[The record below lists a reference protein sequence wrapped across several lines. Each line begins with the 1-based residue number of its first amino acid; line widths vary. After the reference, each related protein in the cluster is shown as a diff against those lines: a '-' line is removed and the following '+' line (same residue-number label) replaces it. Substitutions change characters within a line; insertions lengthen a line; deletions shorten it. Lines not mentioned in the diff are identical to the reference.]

1 MAFNAGTILARL
13 RLDDKQ
19 FSTGITKA
27 KVQTQS
33 LSAAMGVADKSMT
46 TAMGPQKVRMIDRL
60 RGSLNLTSVMM
71 AGAMVGAA
79 VMVGKAIHDMALKG
93 AKLADMRGAFESLAA
108 SSGNSADSIV
118 SDVRRISGALTKTE
132 IIQAANS
139 LELLGVGME
148 NTARMTEIARAA
160 GVALGKD
167 TAYMLESI
175 ATGTARQS
183 RLWLDNLGIIISIDE
198 ANQHYAKTLGKTANE
213 LTDMEKRAAFLN
225 EVLNKGDVILEKVNL
240 TAETNAEV
248 LNNQTTMWKDLG
260 DEIAIAAG
268 NLAVWISKNATNAA
282 ALTRKGV
289 GPPGVAYDDYI
300 GPQGS
305 ARTLGQRT
313 EVDAMRTAKLG
324 AQQRIEIIK
333 DSNRIVNEWINGS
346 PTFNMMEDGGQ
357 VTGTPVMPL
366 VSPMMQN
373 VGIKGRDMPIVKP
386 GSASWEP
393 GAKPSG
399 YQMGTQ
405 LGLGAIP
412 NFAGAYEP
420 IITQSEAA
428 NEALSETANR
438 VVDLSGTFEGLG
450 DAVSAT
456 FAMLITDSKNAGR
469 AFFSSL
475 TSSIGGVASRMGD
488 LMLWTGIGLEA
499 LNTLHGAKAILAGL
513 ALKAVGGIMQGIASK
528 NQPISSMPM
537 GNYPSRGAPE
547 EDDMRKGNVTF
558 IVEGDFNG
566 DPIWIDRLAEK
577 LRIAGRD
584 RGVEVVYNG

>member
-46 TAMGPQKVRMIDRL
+46 AAMGPQKVRMIDRL

-225 EVLNKGDVILEKVNL
+225 EVLSKGDVILEKVNL

-268 NLAVWISKNATNAA
+268 NLAVWIGRNAINAA

-373 VGIKGRDMPIVKP
+373 VGIKGRDMPIIKP
-386 GSASWEP
+386 GSAEP
-393 GAKPSG
+393 VLDP
-399 YQMGTQ
+399 
-405 LGLGAIP
+405 GLVNPGID
-412 NFAGAYEP
+412 
-420 IITQSEAA
+420 
-428 NEALSETANR
+428 ALDSMADHVINLN
-438 VVDLSGTFEGLG
+438 DLFTGLG
-450 DAVSAT
+450 DSISST
-456 FAMLITDSKNAGR
+456 FAMLVTDSKNAGR
-469 AFFSSL
+469 AFFSTL
-475 TSSIGGVASRMGD
+475 TASIGGVAGRMGD
-488 LMLWTGIGLEA
+488 LMIGTGIGMMGMLSLSPAMMIAAGIE
-499 LNTLHGAKAILAGL
+499 LKAIAG
-513 ALKAVGGIMQGIASK
+513 VMQGIASK
-528 NQPISSMPM
+528 NQPMTSMPM